1 MCAKSPGIEFNLLGA
16 ASFLTTGGSIVDAEV
31 DAVVG

>member
-16 ASFLTTGGSIVDAEV
+16 ASFLTTGDSIVDAEA
-31 DAVVG
+31 DVVAG